1 MKRHSNSF
9 IFSIFI
15 HIAIFMGIF
24 LSYKQVMAGLHVE
37 KKAPLLCIKLSSV
50 SPQSVHKQE
59 KKPIKKKVEKTKVKK
74 LKTKKIDCTK
84 EVVVANII
92 IRDEVVILKE
102 EPLVEKNLSENKI
115 KTDEKKIEELE
126 SKPVKVVKAQ
136 IAPEKEYIDDN
147 IAKIVALL
155 QENLHYPRRARKRG
169 IQGEVLVRFTLSV
182 EAHISEIKVLSSNSE
197 ILSRGAVQTI
207 KNIDNKLPKPKQ
219 NITFNVPIAYT
230 LNYN

>member
-1 MKRHSNSF
+1 MIRHSNSF

-15 HIAIFMGIF
+15 HIVVFIGIF

-50 SPQSVHKQE
+50 SPEPVHKQE
-59 KKPIKKKVEKTKVKK
+59 KKLTKKKVKKTKVKK
-74 LKTKKIDCTK
+74 LKTKRIDCTK
-84 EVVVANII
+84 EVAVANVI
-92 IRDEVVILKE
+92 IRDEIVVLKE
-102 EPLVEKNLSENKI
+102 EPQVEKNLSENNVKI
-115 KTDEKKIEELE
+115 DKKKIEERE

-136 IAPEKEYIDDN
+136 IAPEKEYIDEN

-169 IQGEVLVRFTLSV
+169 IQGEVLVRFTLSI
-182 EAHISEIKVLSSNSE
+182 EAHITEVKVLSSNSE

-207 KNIDNKLPKPKQ
+207 KNIDKKLPKPKQ

-230 LNYN
+230 LN